1 MTPDRPAIALMR
13 SVLTVPVIVERFLQ
27 KAPSSG
33 ADVICLD
40 LEDSVPPAEKA
51 G

>member
-1 MTPDRPAIALMR
+1 MR
-13 SVLTVPVIVERFLQ
+13 SVLTVPVIVPRFVE

-40 LEDSVPPAEKA
+40 IRTPCLPGGEGA
-51 G
+51 GPWVGG